1 MTDTNNPD
9 SWIRAIEQARGMGPI
24 DTVFPGHGKFG
35 GVEICAKAIDWLKNY
50 RDVAKPG
57 VHFTAVAKEM
67 MRRYPDYGLPIFL
80 WLTHGPGFGTA
91 GAKDVG
97 VPAELLGG

>member
-1 MTDTNNPD
+1 M
-9 SWIRAIEQARGMGPI
+9 SE
-24 DTVFPGHGKFG
+24 
-35 GVEICAKAIDWLKNY
+35 AIDWLKNY

-67 MRRYPDYGLPIFL
+67 MRRYPDYGLPLVL
-80 WLTHGPGFGTA
+80 WLTRGPGFGTA
-91 GAKDVG
+91 GAKEVG